1 MKQYLELLEY
11 VLFHGEKKLDRTKTG
26 TISFFGLQKRY
37 NLKNEFPLVTTKK
50 IFWKAIVHELL
61 WMIKGDTNIKYL
73 VDNGVNIWNDWPY
86 EIYKKGPDY
95 QGETLK
101 EFVLKIKTNPTFAK
115 KHGNL
120 GPVYGQQWRNFNGVD
135 QLKKL
140 LLDLKNH
147 PFSRRHI
154 ISAWNPGL
162 VDEMALPPCH
172 ALFQFYVHNDHSLSC
187 HLYQRSADLFLGV
200 PFNIASYSLLTYLIA
215 YYLNL
220 KPNTFIH
227 ALGDAHIYLNHV
239 TAVKTQLKRQPF
251 KAPQIKLINMPETI
265 FDVKFENIIL
275 ENYFFHPL
283 IKGDISV

>member
-1 MKQYLELLEY
+1 MKQYLELLQY
-11 VLFHGEKKLDRTKTG
+11 VLFHGERRLDRTQTG

-50 IFWKAIVHELL
+50 VFWKAIVYELL

-73 VDNGVNIWNDWPY
+73 IDNGVNIWNEWPY
-86 EIYKKGPDY
+86 EIYKKDLDY

-101 EFVLKIKTNPTFAK
+101 EFVLKIKTNPIFAK
-115 KHGNL
+115 KHGDL
-120 GPVYGQQWRNFNGVD
+120 GPVYGQQWRNFHGVD

-154 ISAWNPGL
+154 VSAWNP
-162 VDEMALPPCH
+162 VFVKKMALPPCH

-220 KPNTFIH
+220 QPNTFIH
-227 ALGDAHIYLNHV
+227 TLGDAHIYLNHV
-239 TAVKTQLKRQPF
+239 TPVKTQLERQPF
-251 KAPQIKLINMPETI
+251 ASPQIKLKNMPETI

-275 ENYFFHPL
+275 ENYLFHPP
-283 IKGDISV
+283 IKGAISV